1 MFNYDPA
8 LVNRFL
14 GYAQMKGV
22 PTTLAM
28 EKQSPTGYV
37 PCLTREQMILL
48 SELLLPTFDWATGDF
63 DTLEDGKQYFVKFP
77 YDDYLGFLE
86 MVEEIQ

>member
-1 MFNYDPA
+1 MSLLPASGWAVNDLHHRWTNKSTTVNKCFYPFFVFNYDPA

-22 PTTLAM
+22 PTTLEL

-37 PCLTREQMILL
+37 PCLTR
-48 SELLLPTFDWATGDF
+48 D
-63 DTLEDGKQYFVKFP
+63 
-77 YDDYLGFLE
+77 
-86 MVEEIQ
+86 